1 MSTIRA
7 EVNYRCPVVV
17 LNVNFLMKKR
27 ILVYAALMATVV
39 GMRAQVAFKDADLFK
54 INEIANAGKNADSG
68 RLFAKSV
75 KSYDGGK
82 IDIIVRYSGSAAL
95 DEVEA
100 RGGEIIS
107 LVGTRT
113 AIVRVAASDAV
124 AVAASKGVTGSVG
137 QA

>member
-75 KSYDGGK
+75 KS
-82 IDIIVRYSGSAAL
+82 
-95 DEVEA
+95 
-100 RGGEIIS
+100 
-107 LVGTRT
+107 
-113 AIVRVAASDAV
+113 
-124 AVAASKGVTGSVG
+124 
-137 QA
+137 